1 MPPSASPSAR
11 RCSRSWAF
19 SDLLL
24 FLELTVRTVTRTL
37 TTNQVRRAGKQ
48 GTDGP
53 ELSRIHSRTQHPRD
67 KRREASAH
75 GALTGQPEP
84 ACSSCC
90 GRMSPLPAGRVAVV
104 QVPPRAGGLT
114 KAILWKFASG
124 KPLLSHLPAQ
134 CTTPSFS
141 SGGRRVPK
149 TRPRRTRS
157 GCAGPFFFDS
167 HVRTSA
173 RRPAAAWSRFY
184 AQAVAAAQSPC
195 GR

>member
-1 MPPSASPSAR
+1 MTGTGAQAAVEVDALMDAALLLKRASASSHPQ
-11 RCSRSWAF
+11 
-19 SDLLL
+19 
-24 FLELTVRTVTRTL
+24 VRTFIERW
-37 TTNQVRRAGKQ
+37 G
-48 GTDGP
+48 
-53 ELSRIHSRTQHPRD
+53 
-67 KRREASAH
+67 SAN
-75 GALTGQPEP
+75 ADLTGRPEP